1 MQWQAKRFLTK
12 ANYTIHTDAIL
23 SKLKKLGYKRAKEV
37 LVYAQEA
44 DMLNMVVF
52 GCTAK
57 EWELQNPQL
66 VKKRMNIRETASIA
80 QLLILANL
88 ETINAEL
95 IKRNIPRA
103 ERFRTLLKIAEDQM
117 KTLKERDIEHQF
129 RKQFPENNVGK
140 LLEF

>member
-1 MQWQAKRFLTK
+1 M
-12 ANYTIHTDAIL
+12 
-23 SKLKKLGYKRAKEV
+23 

-44 DMLNMVVF
+44 DMLNVVVF

-57 EWELQNPQL
+57 EWEQQNPQL
-66 VKKRMNIRETASIA
+66 AKKRMNIRETASIA

-95 IKRNIPRA
+95 IKRNISRA
-103 ERFRTLLKIAEDQM
+103 ERFRTLLKIAEEQM

-140 LLEF
+140 LLE

>member
-1 MQWQAKRFLTK
+1 
-12 ANYTIHTDAIL
+12 
-23 SKLKKLGYKRAKEV
+23 
-37 LVYAQEA
+37 
-44 DMLNMVVF
+44 
-52 GCTAK
+52 
-57 EWELQNPQL
+57 
-66 VKKRMNIRETASIA
+66 MNQRTCPYEP

-103 ERFRTLLKIAEDQM
+103 ERFRTLLKIAEEQM

-140 LLEF
+140 LLE